1 MPFTGTRVLYIDDDV
16 ALVRLLQ
23 KQLGR
28 RGFEVVHASDA
39 DEGLRIIRDGG
50 IHVVALDHH
59 LPTGTGID
67 LLGELSGIE
76 GAPTVVYVTGSAEM
90 DIAVAAL
97 KAGASDFVPKTV
109 GDDFLILLGSALE
122 QAVEKTRLRAARD
135 AAEREVRAARDRAE
149 LLLREVN
156 HRVANSLA
164 LVSSLVSLQSNVLKD
179 GEAKDALAETQ
190 ARIFAIAG
198 VHKRLYTSDDVS
210 SVEAAEYLGG
220 LLDNLQQTMRGEGMG
235 ATLVADL
242 QPLQVPT
249 DRAISLG
256 VLVTELVTNAFKYA
270 YPAGD
275 GGEIRVG
282 MHLGSDGMAEL
293 IVSDDGPGWTGQGQ
307 IRGTGLGSRIIK
319 AMTRSV
325 EGEFDYVEGRGTTAR
340 LRFPLAKHA

>member
-1 MPFTGTRVLYIDDDV
+1 MPFTGTRVLYIDDDA

-23 KQLGR
+23 RQLGR
-28 RGFEVVHASDA
+28 RGFEVLHANDA
-39 DEGLRIIRDGG
+39 EEGLRLIRAGG

-67 LLGELSGIE
+67 LLGELAAIE
-76 GAPTVVYVTGSAEM
+76 GAPAVVYVTGSAEM
-90 DIAVAAL
+90 DIAVSAL

-109 GDDFLILLGSALE
+109 GDDFPVLLESALE
-122 QAVEKTRLRAARD
+122 QAVDKTRLRAAKE

-164 LVSSLVSLQSNVLKD
+164 LVSSLVSLQSNVLTD
-179 GEAKDALAETQ
+179 GAAKDALAETQ
-190 ARIFAIAG
+190 ARIFAIAA
-198 VHKRLYTSDDVS
+198 VHKRLYTSDDIS
-210 SVEAAEYLGG
+210 NVEVGEYLGA
-220 LLDNLQQTMRGEGMG
+220 LLENLQQTMHGQGMG

-242 QPLQVPT
+242 EQLPVAT

-270 YPAGD
+270 YPTGTT
-275 GGEIRVG
+275 GEIRVT
-282 MHLGSDGMAEL
+282 LRSRVDGTAEL
-293 IVSDDGPGWTGQGQ
+293 IVADDGAGWSGQGQ
-307 IRGTGLGSRIIK
+307 VKGTGLGARIIK

-325 EGEFDYVEGRGTTAR
+325 DGEFGYVEGRGTTAR
-340 LRFPLAKHA
+340 LRFPLSKPA